1 MSASSA
7 PRTACSAD
15 CGADTSVHDLLNQ
28 ATEWLQYA
36 RGMTELL
43 AELIHESDT
52 VDCGRVA
59 FGLEAIGAMTR
70 LGVRYTTEAHARI
83 SWERAGRA

>member
-1 MSASSA
+1 
-7 PRTACSAD
+7 
-15 CGADTSVHDLLNQ
+15 
-28 ATEWLQYA
+28 
-36 RGMTELL
+36 MTELL

-52 VDCGRVA
+52 VDCARVA

-83 SWERAGRA
+83 SWERAGRT